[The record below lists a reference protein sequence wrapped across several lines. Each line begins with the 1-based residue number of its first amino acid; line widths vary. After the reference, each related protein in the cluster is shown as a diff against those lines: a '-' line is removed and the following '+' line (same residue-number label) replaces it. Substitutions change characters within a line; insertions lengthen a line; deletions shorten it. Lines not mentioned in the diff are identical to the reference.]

1 MKAIVILL
9 AFIGIVALIVGYVN
23 QLKQCPPP
31 KVEYRYIPRSFEED
45 QNDPTKVSQVFRKMF
60 EEPTPFLQGYRLGFI
75 RPNINRLNRF
85 NISQS

>member
-1 MKAIVILL
+1 MKPIIILL

-45 QNDPTKVSQVFRKMF
+45 QNDPAKVSQLFNNMF
-60 EEPTPFLQGYRLGFI
+60 SSPTPWLSGYRLGYI
-75 RPNINRLNRF
+75 RPSISKINRF

>member
-1 MKAIVILL
+1 MKAIIILL
-9 AFIGIVALIVGYVN
+9 AFIGIIALVVGYVN

-45 QNDPTKVSQVFRKMF
+45 QNDPAKVSQLFRTMF
-60 EEPTPFLQGYRLGFI
+60 EMPTPWIAGYRLGFI
-75 RPNINRLNRF
+75 RPNINRLNKF

>member
-1 MKAIVILL
+1 MKPIIILL

-45 QNDPTKVSQVFRKMF
+45 QNDPAKVSQIFNKMF
-60 EEPTPFLQGYRLGFI
+60 SDPTPWLQGSRLGFI
-75 RPNINRLNRF
+75 RPNISRINRF